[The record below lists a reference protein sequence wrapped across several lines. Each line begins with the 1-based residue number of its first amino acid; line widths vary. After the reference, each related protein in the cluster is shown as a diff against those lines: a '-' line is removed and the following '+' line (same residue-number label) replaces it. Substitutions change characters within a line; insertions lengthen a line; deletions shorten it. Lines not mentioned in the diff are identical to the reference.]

1 MPTIA
6 HCKKACNTWD
16 CVTASPDLALER
28 SPLHLPTSSKPTASF
43 LPRCRWT
50 LWSFSHW
57 TAMLS
62 TRRWDSLC
70 NAKVLQCRTVA
81 VREGRQSSWRS
92 HAARPSDAS
101 PLDTP
106 TFRTCL
112 ERGSRMDFKTLN
124 LKGVLWN
131 NLANRELSHQ
141 GKHRCL
147 LHGSCCCRTHDPES
161 QAVLCEDTVQ
171 ECKLH
176 GLQGSFAC
184 RGIPINGP
192 LQPPTAT
199 SEGCALLPLGGRF
212 RSRISSS
219 AANTSTTI
227 PHQSAPGKS
236 RKETTSSNLN

>member
-1 MPTIA
+1 MSLHHLTSPWKGALCTSPHLPNRLPLFCLGAAGRFGPLAIGLPCYLRGDGIHSA
-6 HCKKACNTWD
+6 MQKSCNVGPSLSEKA
-16 CVTASPDLALER
+16 ASPAGGRMLPGLR
-28 SPLHLPTSSKPTASF
+28 MPHHLT
-43 LPRCRWT
+43 PRH
-50 LWSFSHW
+50 S
-57 TAMLS
+57 
-62 TRRWDSLC
+62 
-70 NAKVLQCRTVA
+70 
-81 VREGRQSSWRS
+81 
-92 HAARPSDAS
+92 
-101 PLDTP
+101 
-106 TFRTCL
+106 RTCL

-227 PHQSAPGKS
+227 PHQSAPGKITE
-236 RKETTSSNLN
+236 RKLPPQILIE